1 MISVNIINYI
11 MNYIY
16 NQVVMY
22 TTNCVYS
29 ICKYIVSLYKGRLK
43 CVHILHNGYKIHVV
57 IIIFIFNINILIN
70 TCRAFII

>member
-43 CVHILHNGYKIHVV
+43 CP
-57 IIIFIFNINILIN
+57 
-70 TCRAFII
+70 TCSY